1 MRCANTES
9 IEEWNEAPG
18 RSSLFKTRIRL
29 GTPYLGRVVKLR
41 YVKHARELLTCLPVQ
56 LLPNT
61 LRLRL
66 YPFYRV
72 NKHHCTVDNA
82 ARAFDLH
89 PKVCMSGGVNKIK
102 RPVLP
107 FDWNACGLDCYSSLA
122 FRGKEVGGCASDVNR
137 SGSGYKRRL
146 EEDRFCQSRFP

>member
-1 MRCANTES
+1 MVRTTGIGCMRCANTES

-29 GTPYLGRVVKLR
+29 GTPYLGRMVKLR
-41 YVKHARELLTCLPVQ
+41 YVKYARKWLTCLPVQ

-61 LRLRL
+61 FRLRL
-66 YPFYRV
+66 YSFHRIY
-72 NKHHCTVDNA
+72 KHHCAVDDP

-89 PKVCMSGGVNKIK
+89 PKVRMSGSVDEIK

-107 FDWNACGLDCYSSLA
+107 FDRNACRLDCNSS
-122 FRGKEVGGCASDVNR
+122 FTFSGKKVGSCAASIN
-137 SGSGYKRRL
+137 
-146 EEDRFCQSRFP
+146 